1 MRRLTGKGKH
11 RAKEGNHPHTNMIPK
26 PATVRRGGYKCRILD
41 MFLKLRD
48 WQLKTILCVYV
59 SHILLYQNLMVT
71 ANQKSTIYTQT
82 KSNPNTTIKIVIKP

>member
-11 RAKEGNHPHTNMIPK
+11 RAKERNHPHTNMIPK

-71 ANQKSTIYTQT
+71 ANQKSTIDTQT
-82 KSNPNTTIKIVIKP
+82 KSNTKKTKKIIIKP